1 MPTLK
6 DLNGRIPDGIYPECL
21 TLRNYCYW
29 LRELCRGES
38 EYLKIESVAT
48 NILSAQI
55 FSSEQERL
63 QNAMLRF
70 ELLRFITR
78 SMHRSVPL
86 SESASRNLSNF
97 LNAVANDRANSK
109 RDNLILSFN
118 YDTLIEDQV
127 QQDSE
132 LFASTAVDYGVNIE
146 YADRSAGCGPR
157 PRTIDL
163 LKLHGSLNWYP
174 VKGAVEEFDLK
185 NVCRV
190 EPGDRS
196 FPMYEKDNPIFI
208 PMAHAKDSF
217 LRGSLFNV
225 IWAKADYYL
234 SNADEIFVIG
244 YGFPQTD
251 GNSFPFLLKH
261 RDRIRNVVVFEPK
274 WDASLERLER
284 LFGKGVVVCE
294 DAQNFLNGLILDQK
308 RKGL

>member
-6 DLNGRIPDGIYPECL
+6 DLNGRIPDGIYPECMA
-21 TLRNYCYW
+21 LRNYCYF

-48 NILSAQI
+48 NILATQI
-55 FSSEQERL
+55 FPSEEERL
-63 QNAMLRF
+63 HNATLRF
-70 ELLRFITR
+70 ELLRFIAL

-86 SESASRNLSNF
+86 SAEASRNLSHF

-127 QQDSE
+127 LQDPE
-132 LFASTAVDYGVNIE
+132 LCASTAVDYGVNIE
-146 YADRSAGCGPR
+146 RADRSAECGSR
-157 PRTIDL
+157 SRTIDL

-174 VKGAVEEFDLK
+174 VKGTGEDFDLK
-185 NVCRV
+185 SVCRI

-196 FPMYEKDNPIFI
+196 FPMYQKDNPIFI

-234 SNADEIFVIG
+234 SRADEIYVIG

-261 RDRIRNVVVFEPK
+261 RTRIRNVVVFEPK
-274 WDASLERLER
+274 KDNSIERLQR
-284 LFGKGVVVCE
+284 LFDKDVVVCE
-294 DAQNFLNGLILDQK
+294 DAQKFLNRLF
-308 RKGL
+308 

>member
-6 DLNGRIPDGIYPECL
+6 DLNGRIPDGIYPECM
-21 TLRNYCYW
+21 TLRNYCYF

-48 NILSAQI
+48 NILATQI
-55 FSSEQERL
+55 FPSEEERL
-63 QNAMLRF
+63 HNATLRF
-70 ELLRFITR
+70 ELLRFIAL

-86 SESASRNLSNF
+86 SAEASRNLSHF
-97 LNAVANDRANSK
+97 LNAVANDRANSM

-127 QQDSE
+127 LQDPE
-132 LFASTAVDYGVNIE
+132 LCASTAVDYGVNIE
-146 YADRSAGCGPR
+146 RADRSAECGSR
-157 PRTIDL
+157 SRTIDL

-174 VKGAVEEFDLK
+174 VKGTGEDFDLK
-185 NVCRV
+185 SVCRI

-196 FPMYEKDNPIFI
+196 FPMYQKDNPIFI

-217 LRGSLFNV
+217 LRG
-225 IWAKADYYL
+225 KADYYL
-234 SNADEIFVIG
+234 SRADEIYVIG

-261 RDRIRNVVVFEPK
+261 RTRIRNVVVFEPK
-274 WDASLERLER
+274 KDNSIERLQR
-284 LFGKGVVVCE
+284 LFDKDVVVCE
-294 DAQNFLNGLILDQK
+294 DAQKFLNRLF
-308 RKGL
+308 